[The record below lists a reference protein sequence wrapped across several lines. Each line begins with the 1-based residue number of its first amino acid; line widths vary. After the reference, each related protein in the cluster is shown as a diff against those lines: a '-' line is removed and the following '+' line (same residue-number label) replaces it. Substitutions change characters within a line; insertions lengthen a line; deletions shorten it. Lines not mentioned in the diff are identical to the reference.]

1 MPRSLAQYLWSPD
14 RSRCSASCRH
24 ARLEAHPINKLFL
37 GNRNY
42 KLTKDER
49 PRTNRVLGLF
59 SAANRSSFIVRRSS
73 FFQGGQQEL
82 SEQTYLNYLQ
92 NRYGIEADGRLT
104 DFLSRRDGR
113 LLLADQVDLNAMI
126 ARYGAPLEIA
136 YCPLITEQIERM
148 QGWAAGAR
156 ARTGY
161 DGAFL
166 YAYATKAN
174 FAEEVVRTALAS
186 GAHYETSATAD
197 VLIAHHLWRQGVLP
211 EDRFIFANGSKE
223 DAYIDAIVALRE
235 AGYVRIVPILDD
247 LCELEALIE
256 RCDAPLLLG
265 VRERHAVE
273 TAAPAHAGGER
284 FGLTP
289 DEIAQAAERLQGTPH
304 RLVVYHAMVG
314 SQIEDVDGWMAR
326 LARSAENYCRL
337 RRRVPSLQAFNFG
350 GGMPTSAYALDFSFD
365 YAGFLERLMRELA
378 ATCAAYDVP
387 QPDIIGEFGRYT
399 VASHNL
405 FLLEVGAVKPGQA
418 DAPPWYLV
426 NGSMMVSL
434 PDSLIVEDQQFVV
447 LPLDRWDAPVAEAR
461 LAGRRTC
468 DSDDVFPRPSQPPL
482 ALPADAEGMVLAI
495 FGVGAYQQMI
505 SGRGGAHHCLNPEMR
520 RIIIERDGDA
530 LVVREI
536 APQSLGTIMA
546 LLGYTR
552 ETLEPVAVPT
562 PARAP
567 VERRAAREVARQPR
581 APRRRQSAFR
591 GRAPLLREPRGARAA

>member
-1 MPRSLAQYLWSPD
+1 
-14 RSRCSASCRH
+14 
-24 ARLEAHPINKLFL
+24 
-37 GNRNY
+37 
-42 KLTKDER
+42 
-49 PRTNRVLGLF
+49 
-59 SAANRSSFIVRRSS
+59 
-73 FFQGGQQEL
+73 L

-92 NRYGIEADGRLT
+92 DRYGIESEGRLT

-113 LLLADQVDLNAMI
+113 LLLADQIDLNAMI

-148 QGWAAGAR
+148 QSWAAAAR
-156 ARTGY
+156 ACAGY
-161 DGAFL
+161 EGTFL

-197 VLIAHHLWRQGVLP
+197 VLIAHYLWRQGVLP
-211 EDRFIFANGSKE
+211 EDRFIFCNGSKE
-223 DAYIDAIVALRE
+223 DAYVDAIVALRE
-235 AGYVRIVPILDD
+235 AGYTRVVPILDD
-247 LCELEALIE
+247 LRELDALIE

-265 VRERHAVE
+265 VRERHAIEMVN
-273 TAAPAHAGGER
+273 PAHCGGER
-284 FGLTP
+284 FGMTAE
-289 DEIAQAAERLQGTPH
+289 EIAQAAARLAGTPH

-314 SQIEDVDGWMAR
+314 SQIEEMDSWMAQ
-326 LARSAENYCRL
+326 LARSAEAYCRL
-337 RRRVPSLQAFNFG
+337 RQRVPTLQAFNFG

-365 YAGFLERLMRELA
+365 YKGFLRRLMEELA

-405 FLLEVGAVKPGQA
+405 FLLEIGAVKEGQPSTYSTRSPSTGSGTRQA
-418 DAPPWYLV
+418 SSGQVGSAPPWYLV

-447 LPLDRWDAPVAEAR
+447 LPLDRWEAPARTAR

-482 ALPADAEGMVLAI
+482 VLPTDAVGMVVAI

-536 APQSLGTIMA
+536 VPQSLGAIMG
-546 LLGYTR
+546 LLGYAR
-552 ETLEPVAVPT
+552 EPLEPIARSAPAPT
-562 PARAP
+562 P
-567 VERRAAREVARQPR
+567 VERRIAREPAR
-581 APRRRQSAFR
+581 AAARRRQSPFR
-591 GRAPLLREPRGARAA
+591 GRALAMRGARASA